1 MHTLVLPRQAATQDV
16 PLVGY
21 IASALGCIFVK
32 GTTSQGQAAEEEQK
46 TPPTSRAQAS
56 PSDFTWDWFSA
67 VWRIARAA
75 DDALLP
81 KQQREAAP
89 RSAVSEIIARQERLA
104 RDAKHL
110 RAGGSGSVD
119 ALPKQG
125 WLGAMHA
132 SVWPWLAAHGWVGL
146 DDVSPPLLVFAEGT
160 TTNGSDVMQFRRG
173 AFLTSSTVQPIA
185 ITYHWRHA
193 SESWESVPVGV
204 HAFRLLTQLTHAVTI
219 SYLPIVA
226 PEQEPPAVPPFDLVS
241 HDEATT
247 AHDPLSYDPGAFAAV
262 VRQHLR
268 LYLAACRRLE
278 GGRGLSPDRLLPPL
292 RSCALLVPGTH
303 LPCPVPHGLAERVRQ
318 YFFGSGFRWF
328 QAHLSHH
335 ETQASHKWRLH
346 AAIKAGQLHW
356 QWWRQ
361 PYHLPLLTSTAGTSS
376 STDPPPG
383 GVSGIL
389 CALADGILPA
399 ECLAWP
405 WLLRSIYLPAQVQA
419 WVFGDAVT
427 FPGHAV
433 AVPGD
438 GLGRARGGPRHAR
451 HTRRP
456 DPHHSRSRRRSRA
469 ARGIV
474 ASS

>member
-1 MHTLVLPRQAATQDV
+1 MVGKACSAVLLLVLGFVWVEVRGKRDVRAAAQLGLPAEVQRSLSCLPAQDRARTLIANHIAHLDILVMMALDLPAFVAKAATQDV

-32 GTTSQGQAAEEEQK
+32 GATSQGQAAEEEQK

-104 RDAKHL
+104 RDAEHL

-173 AFLTSSTVQPIA
+173 AFFTSSTVQPIA

-226 PEQEPPAVPPFDLVS
+226 PEQEPPAVPPFDL
-241 HDEATT
+241 
-247 AHDPLSYDPGAFAAV
+247 
-262 VRQHLR
+262 
-268 LYLAACRRLE
+268 
-278 GGRGLSPDRLLPPL
+278 
-292 RSCALLVPGTH
+292 
-303 LPCPVPHGLAERVRQ
+303 
-318 YFFGSGFRWF
+318 
-328 QAHLSHH
+328 
-335 ETQASHKWRLH
+335 
-346 AAIKAGQLHW
+346 
-356 QWWRQ
+356 
-361 PYHLPLLTSTAGTSS
+361 
-376 STDPPPG
+376 
-383 GVSGIL
+383 
-389 CALADGILPA
+389 
-399 ECLAWP
+399 
-405 WLLRSIYLPAQVQA
+405 
-419 WVFGDAVT
+419 
-427 FPGHAV
+427 
-433 AVPGD
+433 
-438 GLGRARGGPRHAR
+438 
-451 HTRRP
+451 
-456 DPHHSRSRRRSRA
+456 
-469 ARGIV
+469 
-474 ASS
+474 